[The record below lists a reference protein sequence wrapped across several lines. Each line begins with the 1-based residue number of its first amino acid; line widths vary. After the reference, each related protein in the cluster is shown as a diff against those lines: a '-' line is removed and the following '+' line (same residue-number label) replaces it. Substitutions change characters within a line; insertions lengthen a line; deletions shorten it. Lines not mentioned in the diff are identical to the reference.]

1 MTQSFKVGDKVQLTP
16 GARYTGEIVFGPFD
30 TAFGTDRFMVK
41 RDDGIHLSVPAYD
54 LVPKAPVYT
63 VGTTVVSNSGSG
75 RAYKL
80 VAGPF
85 TNAYGSTFWVGE
97 INGAH
102 AVCMERNFAGPAA
115 GPVHGYTHDG
125 VVYDMAAQ
133 YRDREGDVW
142 SFTGRRNEIGEPYVT
157 MLGNMGNL
165 SDTIVSIA
173 NVYGPLVLLT

>member
-1 MTQSFKVGDKVQLTP
+1 MTQSFKVGDKVQ
-16 GARYTGEIVFGPFD
+16 YTRGQRPDGEIVFGPFD
-30 TAFGTDRFMVK
+30 TAFGTDCFMVK
-41 RDDGIHLSVPAYD
+41 RDDGIHLLVSAYD
-54 LVPKAPVYT
+54 LVPKALAYT
-63 VGTTVVSNSGSG
+63 VGMTVVSNSGSG

-97 INGAH
+97 ISGAH
-102 AVCMERNFAGPAA
+102 AVCMERNFAAPAPSA
-115 GPVHGYTHDG
+115 RSYTHDG
-125 VVYDMAAQ
+125 VIYDMAAQ

-142 SFTGRRNEIGEPYVT
+142 SFTGRRNEVGEPYVT